1 MYFVYYFIAGIV
13 IFTFLLIKFLE
24 IIFDKRG
31 YKNTGNRLYAV
42 LLFIVMVA
50 TFINILIAISSYRST
65 INMAGN
71 PGDKGIRGKRGQKG
85 NKGDC
90 KETCGQQVC
99 YVEILDHA
107 NDVFRKEVEKM
118 LADDSDFNLK
128 TKKQPEEFKINN
140 GFLLDKINSMCK
152 SDQYQSIMLGKHPNK
167 PTEKKL
173 IEYLKGIVEEWI
185 VYLVNPENN
194 GCLLGKNYNSTNTP
208 KCSSDT
214 PSDDLIENSN
224 KGVRFLL
231 EAQYTVDTLNFTD
244 DGNSSTVNPIEEL
257 KKYDVWN
264 WGDELKITPL
274 IIEKNVKDIKKP
286 EPDQARLQ
294 IKKSNNYKWV
304 FGTETKKDLWDDTN
318 CDYNQMG
325 TDRTNPQNL
334 TKCVFINKQNYLKD
348 YVNTWKTD
356 VYRKDQNMSLYNTE
370 SYKDTENKQVFYPV
384 GSVWRG
390 TETKTKPFGSAR
402 SPPSKNSCGYGHGT
416 DGTSAANNE
425 GPEKETILVSGD
437 VKSPKKMNLIWD
449 SEKGCKDCQI
459 NHVKVYRPEAP
470 EGYVCLGDYVKNGLS
485 PVTNSDLQNIKCVP
499 KECVREKKIGT
510 KFYDN
515 KGVSYDKYDS
525 YKKYIARTPNDSD
538 NQLSASFWTAG
549 VDNIG
554 AAEEQKNLYGLEINS
569 DDGYNLFR
577 MGRGFRKPNEKT
589 YVIKEECLLP
599 GGGSA
604 PKHPFFDV
612 EDYLKN
618 NDTNTRYDAS
628 EYFSK
633 KPPFAVLTNKDTF
646 TEPEK
651 SHLNFENKRLRIY
664 LMDDLNKRKDGKS
677 DTYFLRTFNPQKN
690 DFSNYI
696 VTDITKKIKLTT
708 KPDKNNKYH
717 RWTVRTKNIPSASQD
732 PCNTPISGSNLGF
745 DYDVIVE
752 SYGLT
757 KDNVPRRALT
767 QYYDKLGKSKFEFSN
782 KTDSSSVKNW
792 KYSQMLELP
801 DPRFCKITS
810 SS

>member
-13 IFTFLLIKFLE
+13 IFTFLLVKFLE
-24 IIFDKRG
+24 IAFDKKG
-31 YKNTGNRLYAV
+31 YKTSGNRLYAT
-42 LLFIVMVA
+42 LLFLVMVA
-50 TFINILIAISSYRST
+50 TFINILIAINSYRST

-71 PGDKGIRGKRGQKG
+71 PGEKGIRGKRGPKGQKG
-85 NKGDC
+85 SC

-99 YVEILDHA
+99 YVEVIDHA
-107 NDVFRKEVEKM
+107 NDIFKKEVSRM
-118 LADDSDFNLK
+118 LAEDNNLK
-128 TKKQPEEFKINN
+128 TKKKPADFKINN
-140 GFLLDKINSMCK
+140 GFFLDKINSICK

-173 IEYLKGIVEEWI
+173 IEYIKGIIEEWI

-194 GCLLGKNYNSTNTP
+194 GCTLGQTYDSSRAN
-208 KCSSDT
+208 KCEGT
-214 PSDDLIENSN
+214 PSDKLIENNN

-231 EAQYTVDTLNFTD
+231 ESQYTVDVLNFNDSRPGSNATF
-244 DGNSSTVNPIEEL
+244 NPINEL
-257 KKYDVWN
+257 EKYDIWN
-264 WGDELKITPL
+264 WGGELKIKP
-274 IIEKNVKDIKKP
+274 IEISTNVQNVAKP

-304 FGTETKKDLWDDTN
+304 YGTETKKDLWDDTN

-325 TDRTNPQNL
+325 ADRTNPQNL
-334 TKCVFINKQNYLKD
+334 TKCVFINKKNYLKD

-356 VYRKDQNMSLYNTE
+356 VYRKDKKMSLYNAE
-370 SYKDTENKQVFYPV
+370 SYKDPENKQKFYPV

-390 TETKTKPFGSAR
+390 TETKKKPFGSAR
-402 SPPSKNSCGYGHGT
+402 SPPSKNSCGHGHGA
-416 DGTSAANNE
+416 DGQKTANNE
-425 GPEKETILVSGD
+425 GPEKETLLVSGD
-437 VKSPKKMNLIWD
+437 VKSPTKMKLIWD
-449 SEKGCKDCQI
+449 SKQGCTDCQI

-470 EGYVCLGDYVKNGLS
+470 KGYVCLGDYVKNGTS
-485 PVTNSDLQNIKCVP
+485 PINSTDLQNIKCVP

-510 KFYDN
+510 KIYDN

-525 YKKYIARTPNDSD
+525 YKKYIARTPNESD

-577 MGRGFRKPNEKT
+577 MGRGFRKPKEKT
-589 YVIKEECLLP
+589 YVIKEECLIP
-599 GGGSA
+599 GGGSS

-618 NDTNTRYDAS
+618 NDINKRYNAS

-633 KPPFAVLTNKDTF
+633 KPPFAVLTNIETITDT
-646 TEPEK
+646 EK
-651 SHLNFENKRLRIY
+651 SHINFENKRLRIY
-664 LMDDLNKRKDGKS
+664 LVDDLNKRKGNRP
-677 DTYFLRTFNPQKN
+677 DTFFLRTFNPEKN

-696 VTDITKKIKLTT
+696 VTDVTNKIKLTT

-717 RWTVRTKNIPSASQD
+717 LWTVRTDNISSAS
-732 PCNTPISGSNLGF
+732 PCINTTSQLFN
-745 DYDVIVE
+745 YDVFVE
-752 SYGLT
+752 SYGLFKNGVAT
-757 KDNVPRRALT
+757 RALS
-767 QYYDKLGKSKFEFSN
+767 QYYDTLGKSKFVFEN
-782 KTDSSSVKNW
+782 KTLSTSVKNW
-792 KYSQMLELP
+792 RYSQYLELSP
-801 DPRFCKITS
+801 PQFCSIS
-810 SS
+810 SSS